1 MEIDIS
7 EQWKLYGDCSQCI
20 VQNHVRVVKDIMI
33 LRLGVLFV
41 KSFSARYLIHVKRSK
56 CI

>member
-1 MEIDIS
+1 MAIVRNVDV
-7 EQWKLYGDCSQCI
+7 DRI